1 MREASPLCE
10 IIDILNEIIRIVRRS
25 EIDVVWSGYDTTDD
39 VLSDLTGHIGRLT
52 NNDLSRRK
60 ELKILFAPTGPLQ
73 EIALSSGWG
82 DQFLSI
88 AERFDQE
95 MKKIVQLGSE
105 GNAVQS

>member
-39 VLSDLTGHIGRLT
+39 VLSDLTGHIARLT

-88 AERFDQE
+88 AERFDQLE
-95 MKKIVQLGSE
+95 FRLFGGHYFGYYI
-105 GNAVQS
+105 

>member
-39 VLSDLTGHIGRLT
+39 VLSDLTGHIARLT